1 MPTEPLV
8 VVRNGVERIL
18 QAVSVVASVAP
29 VAEEQQFFLLAAAA
43 NDAHLPVAVVRGR
56 RGGRR

>member
-8 VVRNGVERIL
+8 VVRNGVERVL
-18 QAVSVVASVAP
+18 QAVGVVASVAA
-29 VAEEQQFFLLAAAA
+29 VAQEQQFFLLAAAA
-43 NDAHLPVAVVRGR
+43 NDADLPVAVVRGR